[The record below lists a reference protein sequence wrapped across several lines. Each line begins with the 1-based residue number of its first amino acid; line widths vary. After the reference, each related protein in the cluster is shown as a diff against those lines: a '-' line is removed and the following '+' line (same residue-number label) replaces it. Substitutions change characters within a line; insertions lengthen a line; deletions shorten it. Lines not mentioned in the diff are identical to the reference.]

1 MKPFRCLQSVFVFV
15 VIFVMQLV
23 LFANSKS
30 AFTSFIQQNQATF
43 SNIFIV
49 QPEDPD
55 GDDPLPNPIRT
66 LYTHEHLEE
75 QVNFTI
81 NRVSNSGNFIFMRL
95 PVNEWYL
102 DVAWEE

>member
-15 VIFVMQLV
+15 VIFLMQLV

-81 NRVSNSGNFIFMRL
+81 NRVSNPGNLFLRTNGIWTWHEKNDLF
-95 PVNEWYL
+95 
-102 DVAWEE
+102 